1 MVYRIALNLFR
12 RDEYKSQ
19 WLKRVKYILDSC
31 GLSYMWYNQHEI
43 PTKQCKVIIHRRIED
58 IALQKWNTD
67 ISTSSMCRMYRLFK
81 KQLDFENYLLHSNY
95 RDRIS
100 LSKLRCANSKLP
112 IYKHTYIYD
121 SDVCTLCNLNVCG
134 DEYHYVLIC
143 PFFKHSRTMY
153 LKPYFYTRPSLY
165 KFGELFSSS
174 SNKTI
179 SNLSKLAN
187 IIFNQF

>member
-1 MVYRIALNLFR
+1 
-12 RDEYKSQ
+12 
-19 WLKRVKYILDSC
+19 
-31 GLSYMWYNQHEI
+31 MWYNQHAI

-67 ISTSSMCRMYRLFK
+67 VSTSSMCRMYRLFQ
-81 KQLDFENYLLHSNY
+81 KQLDFKNYLLHSNY
-95 RDRIS
+95 SDIIS

-112 IYKHTYIYD
+112 IYKHTNIYD

-134 DEYHYVLIC
+134 DEYHNVLIC
-143 PFFKHSRTMY
+143 PFFKH
-153 LKPYFYTRPSLY
+153 RPSLY

-179 SNLSKLAN
+179 SNLLKLTN
-187 IIFNQF
+187 IIFYHF